1 MYTNADCTIY
11 KYSPTGYN
19 RIQIHDIFWSDV
31 KQKNVLKSGLTSADS
46 IRLIIPISS
55 VNNLTFTPQKDIVV
69 KGLPDFEID
78 NTSAKTI
85 SDGLTH
91 ITNVLD
97 GHSVSSV
104 ADNRYG
110 SPAMQHYDLSLK

>member
-11 KYSPTGYN
+11 QYSSTGYN
-19 RIQIHDIFWSDV
+19 RFQIHDVFWSDV
-31 KQKNVLKSGLTSADS
+31 KQANVLKSGLASADS
-46 IRLIIPISS
+46 IQLIIPISS
-55 VNNLTFTPQKDIVV
+55 ADNLTFTLQKDIVV
-69 KGLPDFEID
+69 KGISDFEID

-91 ITNVLD
+91 ITNVLG
-97 GHSVSSV
+97 GHSLSSV

-110 SPAMQHYDLSLK
+110 SPGMHHYELSLK